1 MHHTLHSTLSL
12 DIDSLTPMRCVSLCV
27 LSTLSLGSLFLKPC
41 SAVFSFRN
49 TPDEGPS
56 IPTQLLVNAGRMWPD
71 VSTVRVQSDGQ
82 EGPPGDQ
89 PETKLARRAGVSSS
103 HLSQIMAGNS
113 NPSLA
118 LLRKLHAVLFEKTG
132 NEGLT

>member
-1 MHHTLHSTLSL
+1 M
-12 DIDSLTPMRCVSLCV
+12 PRCFDGSSPVRWDRRDL
-27 LSTLSLGSLFLKPC
+27 LGISQ
-41 SAVFSFRN
+41 N
-49 TPDEGPS
+49 E
-56 IPTQLLVNAGRMWPD
+56 
-71 VSTVRVQSDGQ
+71 
-82 EGPPGDQ
+82 
-89 PETKLARRAGVSSS
+89 LARRAGVSSS